1 MLRIIQ
7 KILDRGWWPYNR
19 NLLLHYLLRATM
31 TEEMFKWEQSCGYF
45 GEKLLAKLHNVAYE
59 DSNGIVSLSCFNKE
73 YHEHEI
79 NFSNGI
85 TAQHVSTTI
94 FTESDRQLA
103 RERKQKFKEEGITLK
118 DQLNK
123 INRKMTSGKMILGV
137 CQYGLKN
144 IH

>member
-1 MLRIIQ
+1 
-7 KILDRGWWPYNR
+7 
-19 NLLLHYLLRATM
+19 M
-31 TEEMFKWEQSCGYF
+31 TEEMFKWEKSCGYF

-137 CQYGLKN
+137 RQYGLKKN
-144 IH
+144 KRSCKRS